1 MSPLALPRRLLWV
14 AAGAVGAGAYLYVRT
29 RLDTLRRAEASEARS
44 AAKPRPPP
52 PRNAATSTAEPK
64 AAPGPAE
71 TPEASTTAGETEL
84 RAFLAGDSWFD
95 EGAWQA
101 IWTREAIADSAAWL
115 SQRGLDVLRDSRAT
129 LASQPALLA
138 GCRRR
143 WIVVC
148 RYAGLD
154 SARAAALWE
163 DAA

>member
-1 MSPLALPRRLLWV
+1 MRPLALPRRLLWV

-29 RLDTLRRAEASEARS
+29 RLDALRRAEADDARA
-44 AAKPRPPP
+44 AAKPRPPA
-52 PRNAATSTAEPK
+52 PRTAATSTT
-64 AAPGPAE
+64 G
-71 TPEASTTAGETEL
+71 PEASTSPAEAVENSKTAGETEL

-101 IWTREAIADSAAWL
+101 IWSREAIGDSAAWL
-115 SQRGLDVLRDSRAT
+115 SLRGLEVLRDSRAT

>member
-29 RLDTLRRAEASEARS
+29 RIDTLRRAEASEARA
-44 AAKPRPPP
+44 AAKARSPAPSSSE
-52 PRNAATSTAEPK
+52 TSTTEPK
-64 AAPGPAE
+64 AAPAPAD
-71 TPEASTTAGETEL
+71 TTDAAKTAGETEL

-101 IWTREAIADSAAWL
+101 IWAREAIGDSAAWL
-115 SQRGLDVLRDSRAT
+115 SQRGLDVLRDSRET

-154 SARAAALWE
+154 SSRAAALWE